1 MLAQRGFV
9 FQWYNPR
16 PRTAEEAN
24 MKRVKRLGSPLV
36 GLLVL
41 SRVLVAQA
49 PSDALQP
56 VATMKQLM
64 VDIIHP
70 ASNDILLLVHRG
82 GPNDDR
88 EWAEV
93 RRGAMTLAESGNL
106 LIMRNRASAWV
117 AEARLLAEA
126 GTAAYKAAEAKD
138 VKALAALTDRLD
150 ASCTTCH
157 KQFRPAVFP
166 PAR

>member
-1 MLAQRGFV
+1 MR
-9 FQWYNPR
+9 
-16 PRTAEEAN
+16 
-24 MKRVKRLGSPLV
+24 RLGALLV
-36 GLLVL
+36 GVFVVSQALA
-41 SRVLVAQA
+41 AQA

-70 ASNDILLLVHRG
+70 ASNDILLLVNRG
-82 GPNDDR
+82 GPSDDTD
-88 EWAEV
+88 WAQV
-93 RRGAMTLAESGNL
+93 RRSAMTLAESGNL

-117 AEARLLAEA
+117 ADARLLAEA

-138 VKALAALTDRLD
+138 AKALAALTDRLD

-157 KQFRPAVFP
+157 KQFRPAVFS